1 VKVVAPHL
9 PKPANVPVPEGVI
22 PVENEGVWQPIGPE
36 VQGAQTMYTTQVRPD
51 SIHTSILDGLVWI
64 DPKVTF
70 FEQFPGSEEPG
81 GTWNKP
87 NQIPM
92 DRRLDLIAAFNS
104 GFRLQDA
111 RGGFYMDG
119 VTKGTLREGAASMVI
134 YKDGGIGIGMWG
146 RDFQMNDRIAAVRQN
161 LDLIIDN
168 GGGLPNVN
176 GTPGG
181 TAAPGVPAP
190 GLSDNA
196 DGAWGATFGNKIL
209 AWRSAACVT
218 ADGAIVYGYGDGIG
232 ALSLAQLMLR
242 AGCVRAME
250 LDINTVWTTFNF
262 YKPTRFLD
270 PSSVEG
276 TKLLPESFK
285 SANRYLSPDAR
296 DFVGVFARHL

>member
-1 VKVVAPHL
+1 
-9 PKPANVPVPEGVI
+9 
-22 PVENEGVWQPIGPE
+22 
-36 VQGAQTMYTTQVRPD
+36 
-51 SIHTSILDGLVWI
+51 
-64 DPKVTF
+64 
-70 FEQFPGSEEPG
+70 
-81 GTWNKP
+81 
-87 NQIPM
+87 M

-146 RDFQMNDRIAAVRQN
+146 RDFQMNDKIAAVRQN

-181 TAAPGVPAP
+181 TAKPGVAAP

-218 ADGAIVYGYGDGIG
+218 ADGAIVYGYGDGLG

-262 YKPTRFLD
+262 YKATRFLD

-296 DFVGVFARHL
+296 DFVAVFARHM